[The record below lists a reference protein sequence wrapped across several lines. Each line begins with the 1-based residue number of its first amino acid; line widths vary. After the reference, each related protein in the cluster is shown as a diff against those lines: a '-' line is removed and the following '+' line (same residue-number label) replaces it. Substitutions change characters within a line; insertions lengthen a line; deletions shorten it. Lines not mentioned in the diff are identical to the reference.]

1 MKKQLLL
8 LLLPMLLITT
18 TNNAQNIKYWD
29 FGAKELGAGFDNVL
43 PLEYLNA
50 FANYNRQIVYT
61 DENGVEQTPNDGFEN
76 EDGQSV
82 ESIYNA
88 TFNAN
93 YASGNFQITSK
104 GSAPTPPGGTLLSGG
119 SEYTKPKN
127 LTDLDGAVDLVF
139 ARDSNSDRIYTT
151 RNDITRYDNRTT
163 MPDGMDKELFPGCI
177 QFTTPGDKRYRETG
191 RYRGF
196 SINLEAGQWVT
207 VVGSGQYTDIEGDG
221 TLGFK
226 TGYFS
231 FETLG
236 GTGAVVRIEDK
247 GTGLGDI
254 NGPIDGADTGDE
266 AVRVMQFQAVD
277 AGAYRIANRGGKIR
291 VYRIYL
297 GKVDVSLGAGLETK
311 IYENGVFKRTL
322 SVDKNLGEISTDIRA
337 AKNRV
342 YISNVTSKTEVK
354 IFSITGALV
363 KEFNTTQDTD
373 FDMKAGL
380 YITTLKTVEGEK
392 TVKLLVN

>member
-1 MKKQLLL
+1 MKKQLLFL
-8 LLLPMLLITT
+8 ILPMFFVTASY
-18 TNNAQNIKYWD
+18 NAQNIKYWD
-29 FGAKELGAGFDNVL
+29 FGAKELGAGFDNLL

-61 DENGVEQTPNDGFEN
+61 DENGVDQTPNDGFEN

-82 ESIYNA
+82 EAIFNA

-93 YASGNFQITSK
+93 YSSGNFEITSK

-151 RNDITRYDNRTT
+151 RNDITRYDDRTT
-163 MPDGMDKELFPGCI
+163 MFDGMDDELFPGCI
-177 QFTTPGDKRYRETG
+177 QFTTAGAKRYRANG

-196 SINLEAGQWVT
+196 SLNLESGQWIT

-221 TLGFK
+221 TQGFS

-236 GTGAVVRIEDK
+236 GTGTPVTITDEGAGRGNPD
-247 GTGLGDI
+247 
-254 NGPIDGADTGDE
+254 GPIDGANTGDE

-277 AGAYRIANRGGKIR
+277 AGTYKIANRGGKIR

-322 SVDKNLGEISTDIRA
+322 SVDKNLGGISTDIRA

-354 IFSITGALV
+354 IFSITGALI

-380 YITTLKTVEGEK
+380 YITTLKTIEGQK
-392 TVKLLVN
+392 TLKLLVN